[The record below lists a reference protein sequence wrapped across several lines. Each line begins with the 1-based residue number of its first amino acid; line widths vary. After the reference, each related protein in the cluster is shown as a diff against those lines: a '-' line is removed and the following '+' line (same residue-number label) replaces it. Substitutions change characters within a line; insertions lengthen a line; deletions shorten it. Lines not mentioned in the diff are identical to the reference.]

1 MAKYYN
7 KNSGPLAVT
16 LKSGAPACLPGKA
29 WTEIPLEE
37 EGSEDLIQ
45 YVKKGFLTRFDNSV
59 ADPKPVEKAQPAPKK
74 LEAAPAKEEAKAP
87 AAALSP
93 ATKPEDKPAAA
104 KGQKTPDKQE
114 G

>member
-7 KNSGPLAVT
+7 KNSGPLAVS

-29 WTEIPLEE
+29 WTEIPPEE

-45 YVKKGFLTRFDNSV
+45 NVKKGFLTRFDNSV
-59 ADPKPVEKAQPAPKK
+59 ADPQPVEKAQPVAKK
-74 LEAAPAKEEAKAP
+74 MEAAPAVEAKVP
-87 AAALSP
+87 AAVMSP
-93 ATKPEDKPAAA
+93 ATMPEEKPVMA
-104 KGQKTPDKQE
+104 KGRKTPDKQE